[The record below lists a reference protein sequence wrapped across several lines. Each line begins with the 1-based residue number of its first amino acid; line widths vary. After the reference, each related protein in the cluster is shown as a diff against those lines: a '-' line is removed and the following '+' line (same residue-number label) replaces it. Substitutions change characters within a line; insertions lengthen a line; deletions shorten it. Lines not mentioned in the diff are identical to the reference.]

1 MAARPLARTC
11 LAAACL
17 LAAPAAR
24 AERSLYGQQPKRDAI
39 FVRVV
44 NALDTEVSV
53 TSDLLP
59 PQTIGIRDESRIGSY
74 LNLDRTDASSL
85 PLVVRAGGQEVRSTV
100 GLSPAT
106 KVSLVVRRDGE
117 AIRVVAMAS
126 RYEMNQTRTSL
137 SFVNAAPEC
146 GPSSLRLE
154 PASTVVFPDV
164 AVDTERSRGVNPV
177 SVQLSSGCR
186 EGRST
191 TAKPVQ
197 LEAGNATSVWLL
209 VLGSQPT
216 LIVGSDALPAWKP

>member
-1 MAARPLARTC
+1 MAARLLARAC

-17 LAAPAAR
+17 LSSSAAR

-59 PQTIGIRDESRIGSY
+59 PQTIGIREEARVGSY
-74 LNLDRTDASSL
+74 LNLDRTDAPSL
-85 PLVVRAGGQEVRSTV
+85 PLVVRAGGQEVRSAV

-146 GPSSLRLE
+146 GPASLKLE
-154 PASTVVFPDV
+154 PASTVIFPDV

-191 TAKPVQ
+191 AAKPVR
-197 LEAGNATSVWLL
+197 LEAGNAYSVWLL
-209 VLGSQPT
+209 TLRSEPT
-216 LIVGSDALPAWKP
+216 LIVGSDALPAWTP